1 MTRKKKKTLNKK
13 AKVIKEFNK
22 YFYYEESVQSPKTDV
37 KFFSKTYESI
47 RGKKPLV
54 LREDFC
60 GTHLICCEWVKQS
73 ENHIAHGVDLDPEPI
88 EYGVQNH
95 EVKLKEK
102 DLARLYTHTMSVMDK
117 NLPSAD
123 VAVAPNFSYF
133 LFKERN
139 DLKQY
144 FTNAHRALNPNGIF
158 IIDCFGGAHCME
170 PNEEEI
176 VGKDFSYFWD
186 QDSFNPVTNEAM
198 FYIHFKRKGEKKR
211 EKVFTYDWRMWSLP
225 ELKDIFIESGFSK
238 VTVYWEQDDKKG
250 EGSGIFKPTKKGD
263 DADAWIA
270 YLVAEK

>member
-1 MTRKKKKTLNKK
+1 MTRKKKKTKK
-13 AKVIKEFNK
+13 VKVSKEFNK

-73 ENHIAHGVDLDPEPI
+73 DKHIAHGVDLDPEPI

-95 EVKLKEK
+95 EVKLKQNQL
-102 DLARLYTHTMSVMDK
+102 DRLYIHTMSVMDK

-123 VAVAPNFSYF
+123 IAVAPNFSYF
-133 LFKERN
+133 LFKERS
-139 DLKQY
+139 DLKEY
-144 FTNAHRALNPNGIF
+144 FTNAHKALNPNGIF
-158 IIDCFGGAHCME
+158 IVDCFGGIHCME

-176 VGKDFSYFWD
+176 VGKDYSYFWD

-211 EKVFTYDWRMWSLP
+211 EKVFTYDWRMWGIA
-225 ELKDIFIESGFSK
+225 ELKDIFKEAGFSK
-238 VTVYWEQDDKKG
+238 VTVYWELDDKKG
-250 EGSGIFKPTKKGD
+250 EGSGIFKPTTKGD